1 MALNLHNVMVAS
13 LPAGRRLLPLH
24 CLLRWKMVCRVTL
37 DFLCLVFFF
46 VSHSSVF
53 VPCDGESTHS
63 KQKSLSKLDGAYRVF
78 ASGLAGL
85 SLRARGSLWS
95 HCTTRI
101 PLQRNNGKENFDEW
115 KTGSQTSATERES
128 MYWREQ
134 FFLYCICK
142 HGDCFYEEKFQDL
155 YSLYFKFLS
164 NFYKRN
170 GFIQANSN
178 EKKNVVLQRSI
189 YYFCSTTSLKKKKQN
204 KKSTD

>member
-24 CLLRWKMVCRVTL
+24 CLPSNTWFS
-37 DFLCLVFFF
+37 FLGLFF

-85 SLRARGSLWS
+85 SLRAWGSLWS

-101 PLQRNNGKENFDEW
+101 PLQRKNGKENFDEW
-115 KTGSQTSATERES
+115 KTGSQISAAERES

-134 FFLYCICK
+134 FFLYSICK

-178 EKKNVVLQRSI
+178 EKKKC
-189 YYFCSTTSLKKKKQN
+189 CSAKKHLLFLL
-204 KKSTD
+204 DHFA